1 MAVQRQKGAINSY
14 WEGRED
20 CLEEVACE
28 LSFERSVGFNQQE
41 WGERDENVI
50 LTLNNILTCVYYQKL
65 FLTVIHQY
73 WELPRWLHSQE
84 SSCSAGDTGDTGS
97 IPGLGKPPGERNSYP
112 CQYSC
117 LENPMDWGTWWAT
130 VHRVAKSQT
139 RLRGLSARM
148 RTRAHARAHTHTHT
162 HTHQFWI
169 FIKKAFSSATALK
182 NTGNSWNVKQLPYDL
197 TVPLMYPKRNEN
209 MSTQVYSVKY

>member
-50 LTLNNILTCVYYQKL
+50 LTLNNILTWVYYQKL

-84 SSCSAGDTGDTGS
+84 SSCSAGDTGDAGS
-97 IPGLGKPPGERNSYP
+97 IPGLGKSPGERKSYP

-130 VHRVAKSQT
+130 VHRVAKSRA

-148 RTRAHARAHTHTHT
+148 CTRARTHTHT
-162 HTHQFWI
+162 HTSILNLHQESI
-169 FIKKAFSSATALK
+169 F
-182 NTGNSWNVKQLPYDL
+182 
-197 TVPLMYPKRNEN
+197 
-209 MSTQVYSVKY
+209 